1 LKQNL
6 ADRPEAVVG
15 DEATFLTKIEANT
28 PQFFVKFEMPG
39 FD

>member
-6 ADRPEAVVG
+6 ADRLEARVG
-15 DEATFLTKIEANT
+15 DEATFLTKIEANK
-28 PQFFVKFEMPG
+28 PQFFLKFESSG